1 MAVFSATF
9 KEIENIMNTNSFTS
23 VKDASY
29 QSCITSEKARDTAS
43 YILEIEPS
51 FVDNA
56 SKEILAQ
63 IKEGQILR
71 YGETHEPKYYVI
83 ADGNY
88 VPADAKSK
96 GAIKVDAYYAMSYSS
111 QQFGQF
117 KNDDPAKHGI
127 LKTIRD
133 DINKYCSNRTRD
145 LVSSCRK
152 LIAERSGIKKER
164 SATKSFAVF
173 ITEMMDTAKT
183 RVKTAQSRGDDTADA
198 KKLGDA
204 IKAFDK
210 VWKA

>member
-1 MAVFSATF
+1 MNNSLF
-9 KEIENIMNTNSFTS
+9 KS

-29 QSCITSEKARDTAS
+29 QSCITSEKATDTAS
-43 YILEIEPS
+43 YILEVEPS
-51 FVDNA
+51 VVDNP

-71 YGETHEPKYYVI
+71 YGETHEPKFYVI

-88 VPADAKSK
+88 VPCDAKAK
-96 GAIKVDAYYAMSYSS
+96 GAIKIDAYYAMSYSS

-117 KNDDPAKHGI
+117 KNEDPAKHGI

-145 LVSSCRK
+145 LTASCRR
-152 LIAERSGIKKER
+152 LLNERAGVKRER
-164 SATKSFAVF
+164 SATKTFAQF
-173 ITEMMDTAKT
+173 ITEMMDSAKS
-183 RVKTAQSRGDDTADA
+183 RVKTAQSRGDESADA

-210 VWKA
+210 VWKS

>member
-1 MAVFSATF
+1 
-9 KEIENIMNTNSFTS
+9 MNNQLFTS

-29 QSCITSEKARDTAS
+29 QSCITSEKASATAS
-43 YILEIEPS
+43 YILEVEPN
-51 FVDNA
+51 FVDGA

-71 YGETHEPKYYVI
+71 YGETHEPKHYVI

-88 VPADAKSK
+88 VPCDAKTK
-96 GAIKVDAYYAMSYSS
+96 GAIKIDVYYAMSYSS

-117 KNDDPAKHGI
+117 KNEDPAKHGI

-133 DINKYCSNRTRD
+133 DVNKYCSNRTRD

-152 LIAERSGIKKER
+152 LIAERSGVKRER
-164 SATKSFAVF
+164 SATKSFAKF
-173 ITEMMDTAKT
+173 ISEMMDSAKT
-183 RVKTAQSRGDDTADA
+183 RVKTAQSRGDETADA
-198 KKLGDA
+198 KKLSDA

>member
-1 MAVFSATF
+1 MNNQLF
-9 KEIENIMNTNSFTS
+9 KS

-43 YILEIEPS
+43 YILDVEPS
-51 FVDNA
+51 FVDNP

-71 YGETHEPKYYVI
+71 YGETHEPKYYII

-88 VPADAKSK
+88 VPCDAKAK

-117 KNDDPAKHGI
+117 KNEDPAKHGI

-145 LVSSCRK
+145 LTASCRR

-183 RVKTAQSRGDDTADA
+183 RVKTAQSRGDETADA

-204 IKAFDK
+204 IKAFEK
-210 VWKA
+210 VWKV

>member
-1 MAVFSATF
+1 MNNQLF
-9 KEIENIMNTNSFTS
+9 KS

-29 QSCITSEKARDTAS
+29 QSCINSEKAKDTAS
-43 YILEIEPS
+43 YILEVEPN
-51 FVDNA
+51 FVDGA

-63 IKEGQILR
+63 IREGQILR
-71 YGETHEPKYYVI
+71 YGETHEPKHYVI

-88 VPADAKSK
+88 VPCDAKAK
-96 GAIKVDAYYAMSYSS
+96 GAIKIDVYYAMSYSS

-117 KNDDPAKHGI
+117 KNEDPAKHGI

-133 DINKYCSNRTRD
+133 DVNKYCSNRTRD

-152 LIAERSGIKKER
+152 LIAERSGIKRER
-164 SATKSFAVF
+164 SATKSFATF
-173 ITEMMDTAKT
+173 ISEMMDSAKT
-183 RVKTAQSRGDDTADA
+183 RVKTAQSRGDETADA

>member
-1 MAVFSATF
+1 MNNSLF
-9 KEIENIMNTNSFTS
+9 KS

-43 YILEIEPS
+43 YILDVEPN
-51 FVDNA
+51 FVDGA

-71 YGETHEPKYYVI
+71 YGETHEPKFYII

-88 VPADAKSK
+88 VPCEEKTK
-96 GAIKVDAYYAMSYSS
+96 GAIKIDVYYAMSYSS

-117 KNDDPAKHGI
+117 KNEDPAKHGI

-133 DINKYCSNRTRD
+133 DVNKYCSNRTRD

-152 LIAERSGIKKER
+152 LIAERSGVKRER
-164 SATKSFAVF
+164 SATKSFAQF
-173 ITEMMDTAKT
+173 ITEMMDSAKT
-183 RVKTAQSRGDDTADA
+183 RVKTAQSRGDETADA
-198 KKLGDA
+198 KKLSDA

-210 VWKA
+210 VWKS

>member
-1 MAVFSATF
+1 
-9 KEIENIMNTNSFTS
+9 MNTNLFTS

-29 QSCITSEKARDTAS
+29 QSCITSEKANDTAS
-43 YILEIEPS
+43 YILSVEPN

-56 SKEILAQ
+56 SKEIMAE

-71 YGETHEPKYYVI
+71 YGETHEAKHYII

-88 VPADAKSK
+88 VPCEPKAKGS
-96 GAIKVDAYYAMSYSS
+96 IKIDAYFAMSYSS

-117 KNDDPAKHGI
+117 KNEDPAKHGI

-133 DINKYCSNRTRD
+133 DVNKYCSNRTRD
-145 LVSSCRK
+145 LVASCRR
-152 LIAERSGIKKER
+152 LIAERSGVKKER
-164 SATKSFAVF
+164 SATKSFSTF
-173 ITEMMDTAKT
+173 ITEMMDSAKT
-183 RVKTAQSRGDDTADA
+183 RVKTAQSRGDETADA
-198 KKLGDA
+198 KKLSDA

>member
-1 MAVFSATF
+1 MAVFSATIKELNQMNNSLF
-9 KEIENIMNTNSFTS
+9 KS

-29 QSCITSEKARDTAS
+29 QSCITSEKAQDTAS
-43 YILEIEPS
+43 YLLEVEPN
-51 FVDNA
+51 FVDGA

-71 YGETHEPKYYVI
+71 YHETHEPKFYVI

-88 VPADAKSK
+88 VPCDAKTK
-96 GAIKVDAYYAMSYSS
+96 GAVKIDTYYAMSYSS

-117 KNDDPAKHGI
+117 KNEDPAKHGI

-133 DINKYCSNRTRD
+133 DVNKYCSNRSAD
-145 LVSSCRK
+145 LVRSCRK
-152 LIAERSGIKKER
+152 LLAERSGVKRER
-164 SATKSFAVF
+164 SATKSFATF
-173 ITEMMDTAKT
+173 ITEMMDSAKT

-198 KKLGDA
+198 KKLSDA

>member
-1 MAVFSATF
+1 MNNQLF
-9 KEIENIMNTNSFTS
+9 KS

-43 YILEIEPS
+43 YILDVEPS
-51 FVDNA
+51 FVDNP

-71 YGETHEPKYYVI
+71 YGETHEPKYYII

-88 VPADAKSK
+88 VPCDAKAK

-117 KNDDPAKHGI
+117 KNEDPAKHGI

-145 LVSSCRK
+145 LTASCRR

-183 RVKTAQSRGDDTADA
+183 RVKTAQSRGDETADA

-210 VWKA
+210 VWKV

>member
-1 MAVFSATF
+1 MNNSLF
-9 KEIENIMNTNSFTS
+9 KS

-29 QSCITSEKARDTAS
+29 QSCINSEKAKDTAS
-43 YILEIEPS
+43 YILEVEPN
-51 FVDNA
+51 FVDGA

-71 YGETHEPKYYVI
+71 YGETHEPKHYVI

-88 VPADAKSK
+88 VPCDAKTK

-117 KNDDPAKHGI
+117 KNEDPAKHGI

-133 DINKYCSNRTRD
+133 DINKYCSNRSRD
-145 LVSSCRK
+145 LVASCRR
-152 LIAERSGIKKER
+152 LIAERSGVKRER
-164 SATKSFAVF
+164 SATKSFDKF
-173 ITEMMDTAKT
+173 ISEMMDSAKT
-183 RVKTAQSRGDDTADA
+183 RVKTAQSRGDETADA

>member
-1 MAVFSATF
+1 MTT
-9 KEIENIMNTNSFTS
+9 KPSFTS
-23 VKDASY
+23 AKDASY
-29 QSCITSEKARDTAS
+29 QSCINSEKARDTAS
-43 YILEIEPS
+43 YILEVEPN
-51 FVDNA
+51 FIDGA

-71 YGETHEPKYYVI
+71 YGETHEPKYYLI
-83 ADGNY
+83 TDGNY
-88 VPADAKSK
+88 VPCEANTK
-96 GAIKVDAYYAMSYSS
+96 GSIKVDAYYAMSYSS

-117 KNDDPAKHGI
+117 KNEDPAKHGI

-133 DINKYCSNRTRD
+133 DINKYCSNRSRD

-164 SATKSFAVF
+164 SATKAFATF
-173 ITEMMDTAKT
+173 IKEMMDSAKT

>member
-1 MAVFSATF
+1 MTTKPLFA
-9 KEIENIMNTNSFTS
+9 S

-29 QSCITSEKARDTAS
+29 QSCITSEKTRDTAS
-43 YILEIEPS
+43 YILEVEPS
-51 FVDNA
+51 FVDNP

-71 YGETHEPKYYVI
+71 YAETHEPKYYII

-88 VPADAKSK
+88 VPCDAKAK
-96 GAIKVDAYYAMSYSS
+96 GAIKVDTYYAMSYSS

-117 KNDDPAKHGI
+117 KNEDPAKHGI

-145 LVSSCRK
+145 LTASCRR
-152 LIAERSGIKKER
+152 LINERNGVKRER
-164 SATKSFAVF
+164 SATKSFATF
-173 ITEMMDTAKT
+173 ITEMMDSAKA

>member
-1 MAVFSATF
+1 MNNQLF
-9 KEIENIMNTNSFTS
+9 KS

-43 YILEIEPS
+43 YILEVEPS
-51 FVDNA
+51 FVDNP

-71 YGETHEPKYYVI
+71 YGETHEPKYYII

-88 VPADAKSK
+88 VPCDAKAK

-117 KNDDPAKHGI
+117 KNEDPAKHSI

-145 LVSSCRK
+145 LTASCRR
-152 LIAERSGIKKER
+152 LIAERSGIKRER
-164 SATKSFAVF
+164 SATKSFAQF
-173 ITEMMDTAKT
+173 ITEMMDNAKT
-183 RVKTAQSRGDDTADA
+183 RVKTAQSRGDESADA

>member
-1 MAVFSATF
+1 MNNQLF
-9 KEIENIMNTNSFTS
+9 KS

-43 YILEIEPS
+43 YILDVEPS
-51 FVDNA
+51 FVDNP

-71 YGETHEPKYYVI
+71 YGETHEPKYYII

-88 VPADAKSK
+88 VPCDAKAK

-117 KNDDPAKHGI
+117 KNEDPAKHGI

-145 LVSSCRK
+145 LTASCRR

-183 RVKTAQSRGDDTADA
+183 RVKTAQSRGDETADA